1 MCVCIFIHLY
11 MYVYAHT
18 ERERDREAARE
29 REYKDLIGLSS
40 PPRFR
45 LWELQVFKHMLH
57 RVDDYGHRSA

>member
-1 MCVCIFIHLY
+1 MY
-11 MYVYAHT
+11 MHIQREREGKR

-29 REYKDLIGLSS
+29 RERENKDLIGLSS

>member
-1 MCVCIFIHLY
+1 

-18 ERERDREAARE
+18 ERERGKERERDREAARE
-29 REYKDLIGLSS
+29 RERENKDLIGLSS